1 MALTMEVMYT
11 KNEILE
17 IYLNEIY
24 LGQKGSVSIN
34 GVGEASSFYFGKPV
48 ESLSL
53 AEAATIAG
61 LIKGPGHYSPYV
73 NKTKCR
79 DRRDKVL
86 SGMEKLG
93 YISPEQRG
101 NAIAE
106 PVKTVGFTVYG
117 KKAPYFVDY
126 LAKQLPT
133 LYSAKVLSSFGL
145 SIYTTVDTQVQ
156 EAAEKALEKGL
167 SRLEKAYPSLKRLNP
182 EEQLQGAIIV
192 MQPKTGNILAMVGG
206 RNYSTSQFN
215 RAAQAR
221 RQPGSA
227 FKPFVYLTGLDK
239 FTPATLLSNSPK
251 QYEVDGKVWKPHN
264 KGTASETGVRMRD
277 ALARS
282 DNLATVDLAMKV
294 GLDQIVQTAKVFG
307 FSTPVKPQ
315 PSLALGAYEVV
326 PLELA
331 RAYCTFAAD
340 GVEPFPLSL
349 KAVVDE
355 SGTVLERRHMT
366 IQHIISPAKAYVMN
380 DMLRSVV
387 TEGTGR
393 SLKNIGISFP
403 VAGKTGTTNDY
414 RDAWFV
420 GYTPELL
427 VLVWVG
433 FDNGDSIFVEGAAA
447 ALPMWAD
454 LVSAIPQY
462 ISDDWFMMPPGVDK
476 RIICSQSGQLAI
488 ESKCPLPIEE
498 IFLTGNIPAEYCN
511 IPVHQIYSG
520 GTLKKWWKELW
531 GK

>member
-1 MALTMEVMYT
+1 
-11 KNEILE
+11 
-17 IYLNEIY
+17 
-24 LGQKGSVSIN
+24 
-34 GVGEASSFYFGKPV
+34 
-48 ESLSL
+48 
-53 AEAATIAG
+53 
-61 LIKGPGHYSPYV
+61 
-73 NKTKCR
+73 
-79 DRRDKVL
+79 
-86 SGMEKLG
+86 
-93 YISPEQRG
+93 
-101 NAIAE
+101 
-106 PVKTVGFTVYG
+106 
-117 KKAPYFVDY
+117 
-126 LAKQLPT
+126 
-133 LYSAKVLSSFGL
+133 
-145 SIYTTVDTQVQ
+145 
-156 EAAEKALEKGL
+156 
-167 SRLEKAYPSLKRLNP
+167 
-182 EEQLQGAIIV
+182 
-192 MQPKTGNILAMVGG
+192 
-206 RNYSTSQFN
+206 
-215 RAAQAR
+215 
-221 RQPGSA
+221 
-227 FKPFVYLTGLDK
+227 
-239 FTPATLLSNSPK
+239 
-251 QYEVDGKVWKPHN
+251 
-264 KGTASETGVRMRD
+264 
-277 ALARS
+277 
-282 DNLATVDLAMKV
+282 
-294 GLDQIVQTAKVFG
+294 
-307 FSTPVKPQ
+307 
-315 PSLALGAYEVV
+315 
-326 PLELA
+326 
-331 RAYCTFAAD
+331 
-340 GVEPFPLSL
+340 VEPFPLSL